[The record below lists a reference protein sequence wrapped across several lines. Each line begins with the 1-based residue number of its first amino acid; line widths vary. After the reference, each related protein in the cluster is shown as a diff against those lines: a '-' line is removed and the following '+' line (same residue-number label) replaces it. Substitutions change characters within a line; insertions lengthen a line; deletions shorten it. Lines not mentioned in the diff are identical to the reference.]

1 MSVLMEKKIKVNN
14 ILTINSVYANAIDD
28 DARAKILQVL
38 YKKQLSAEQIANH
51 LKKSG
56 HKKALTTVRHH
67 IEILKNSGLIE
78 IVKIKESRG
87 GITKYYGTS
96 TKLLAF
102 FTPTDFDK
110 KYSSIIKLVLPR
122 LEKTLNLI
130 LKKTT
135 KLRNSNQAA
144 YSDYIIMEILNRA
157 MTDLL
162 EKD

>member
-96 TKLLAF
+96 TKFLPFLL
-102 FTPTDFDK
+102 PTDFAK
-110 KYSSIIKLVLPR
+110 KHSTLIKLTASKIEKVL
-122 LEKTLNLI
+122 NSI
-130 LKKTT
+130 SKKTC
-135 KLRNSNQAA
+135 KFKKSKQAG
-144 YSDYIIMEILNRA
+144 YNEYVLIEIFNHA
-157 MTDLL
+157 MTSLL
-162 EKD
+162 EKN